1 MCINKKIIKFI
12 SLLFPFLLGGM
23 VIFFA
28 EREDGTNNVAEAE
41 LFTEEKSM
49 MQQNK
54 VEVVN
59 VYDGDSLDVLG
70 SNGKKIKLRLY
81 GIDAPEKG
89 QNFSQSA
96 KVFLE
101 DTVKDKLYSLDVR
114 YKDKYGRYVAVLF
127 DENGIALQEDLI
139 RNGFAWVYPQFCEDI
154 ILCVGWQHV
163 QEEAVNS
170 RQGLWQEKILFLR
183 GIISMAGNNLIQGIA

>member
-23 VIFFA
+23 VVFFA
-28 EREDGTNNVAEAE
+28 EKEDGTNNVAEAE

-114 YKDKYGRYVAVLF
+114 YKDNRFAGRFDQERFRMGLSAVLR
-127 DENGIALQEDLI
+127 GYYSLRRLAACAG
-139 RNGFAWVYPQFCEDI
+139 RSRKFAAR
-154 ILCVGWQHV
+154 L
-163 QEEAVNS
+163 
-170 RQGLWQEKILFLR
+170 
-183 GIISMAGNNLIQGIA
+183 MAGKKSSFSVGL

>member
-23 VIFFA
+23 VVFFA

-170 RQGLWQEKILFLR
+170 RQGLWQEKNPLSPWDYKHGR
-183 GIISMAGNNLIQGIA
+183 K

>member
-23 VIFFA
+23 VVFFA
-28 EREDGTNNVAEAE
+28 EKEDGTNNVAEAE

-114 YKDKYGRYVAVLF
+114 YKDKYGFRMGLSAVLR
-127 DENGIALQEDLI
+127 GYYSLRRLAACAG
-139 RNGFAWVYPQFCEDI
+139 RSRKFAAR
-154 ILCVGWQHV
+154 L
-163 QEEAVNS
+163 
-170 RQGLWQEKILFLR
+170 
-183 GIISMAGNNLIQGIA
+183 MAGKKSSFSVGL